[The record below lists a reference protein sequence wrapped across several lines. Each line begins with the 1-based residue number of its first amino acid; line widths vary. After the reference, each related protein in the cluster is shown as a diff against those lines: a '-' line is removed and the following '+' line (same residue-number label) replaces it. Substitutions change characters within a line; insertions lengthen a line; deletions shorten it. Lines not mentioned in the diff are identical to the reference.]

1 MSGAGLG
8 WAGQGWA
15 GPALRALHVLS
26 PSIHLDDS
34 LVVDAYIPHIHTH
47 THNGSYGVH
56 MVVANLL
63 QTRYKEIQLVEALS
77 ISSSSSPSMNESAA
91 APLLDAGAG
100 AAVAVQHRSQTVAV
114 APGEKDL
121 EASFVPLVAQA
132 HYAFISE
139 SDSPYGRP
147 PPLRPLPTP
156 SMWQRL
162 RSVDLADLCLA
173 LVLGPGVVVLS
184 VALQRRVLARLL
196 KE

>member
-1 MSGAGLG
+1 
-8 WAGQGWA
+8 
-15 GPALRALHVLS
+15 
-26 PSIHLDDS
+26 
-34 LVVDAYIPHIHTH
+34 
-47 THNGSYGVH
+47 

-63 QTRYKEIQLVEALS
+63 QTRYKEIQLVEALPESSTSTSSSTS
-77 ISSSSSPSMNESAA
+77 ISAS
-91 APLLDAGAG
+91 PLLDGSKAP
-100 AAVAVQHRSQTVAV
+100 HRAQTVTL
-114 APGEKDL
+114 APGETDL

-147 PPLRPLPTP
+147 PPLRPVPRPTL
-156 SMWQRL
+156 WRRL
-162 RSVDLADLCLA
+162 RALDLADVCLA